1 MEAGAPA
8 VGPWLTWYYVATYVI
23 ALVALLSLY
32 ISINSSKKV
41 SEALRTI
48 QRGLTS
54 LTDPLIKFV
63 DYTWITD
70 TGTISCE
77 TPPTGIMFTYQN
89 LSNVPVIVTETV
101 FRVFY
106 GEKELNDI
114 VSTVKHEE
122 DSTQILAPAQRL
134 QSGTIQKELFNKY
147 LSTPKN
153 PMDPPNLLVEFSLRF
168 QSLGTKDCYVYKTK
182 QMIFFSCTQP
192 GLKASKAVY
201 ETIEA
206 VKA

>member
-1 MEAGAPA
+1 MEAGTPA
-8 VGPWLTWYYVATYVI
+8 VGAWLTWYYLATYLIAVI
-23 ALVALLSLY
+23 ALVSLY

-41 SEALRTI
+41 SEALKTI

-63 DYTWITD
+63 GYTWITD
-70 TGTISCE
+70 TGTISRE

-89 LSNVPVIVTETV
+89 LSNVPVIVTETD

-114 VSTVKHEE
+114 VSTFKDEE
-122 DSTQILAPAQRL
+122 GGTQILAPAQNL
-134 QSGTIQKELFNKY
+134 QSGTIQKELFQKY

-153 PMDPPNLLVEFSLRF
+153 PMDPPHLFVEFSVKF
-168 QSLGTKDCYVYKTK
+168 QSLGTRDHYLYKTK

-192 GLKASKAVY
+192 NFKGGKAVY

-206 VKA
+206 IRS